1 MAFENKVAL
10 VAGGAGFIGSHLCD
24 RLIAEGAS
32 VVCVDNFITGRREN
46 LRHLD
51 GHPRFELIEHDVI
64 EPPVPVPSELH
75 LTHVY
80 HLACAA
86 SPPHY
91 QANPEHTLLT
101 NVVGT
106 LNLLNLASQHKARLL
121 LTSTSEVYG
130 EPEVHPQ
137 PEDYR
142 GSVSCTGPRACYD
155 EGKRAAETLLFDF
168 VRAGRCEVRVARLF
182 NTYGPR
188 MRPDDGRVISNFICQ
203 ALSGEDITVYGDGSQ
218 TRSFCFVDDTVEG
231 LMRLM
236 DSEHP
241 PMPVNIGNP
250 EELAIRVLVDRIIA
264 LTGSLSNIVERALPE
279 DDPSRRRPDI
289 SRAKALLDW
298 QPSVDLDQGL
308 ESTIRW
314 FEAEQ
319 NRVAASITI
328 EAPELATAAE

>member
-1 MAFENKVAL
+1 
-10 VAGGAGFIGSHLCD
+10 
-24 RLIAEGAS
+24 
-32 VVCVDNFITGRREN
+32 
-46 LRHLD
+46 
-51 GHPRFELIEHDVI
+51 
-64 EPPVPVPSELH
+64 
-75 LTHVY
+75 
-80 HLACAA
+80 
-86 SPPHY
+86 
-91 QANPEHTLLT
+91 
-101 NVVGT
+101 
-106 LNLLNLASQHKARLL
+106 
-121 LTSTSEVYG
+121 
-130 EPEVHPQ
+130 
-137 PEDYR
+137 
-142 GSVSCTGPRACYD
+142 
-155 EGKRAAETLLFDF
+155 
-168 VRAGRCEVRVARLF
+168 
-182 NTYGPR
+182 